1 MELWDDVC
9 KYNRRT
15 DNTTLCTSLTALLID
30 LHLVKDNLTAKV
42 RDLTKVS
49 WVSIGEFLHRQ
60 KLFENSTGDT

>member
-49 WVSIGEFLHRQ
+49 WL
-60 KLFENSTGDT
+60 